1 MKSQAPDPRR
11 RSLLAATATGL
22 AAAGLGR
29 AAQAQAPAA
38 PT

>member
-22 AAAGLGR
+22 AAAG
-29 AAQAQAPAA
+29 
-38 PT
+38 